1 MSSMAKKC
9 KVNPRR
15 HPMTEA
21 DTRRLMEQSANTAV
35 GLSLAIFITVLVD
48 KYGWTAEEVTDIW
61 KHLNK
66 LSEEVKEGRV
76 SAWDLKNVLQT
87 EYNILLQ

>member
-1 MSSMAKKC
+1 MAKKC

-48 KYGWTAEEVTDIW
+48 KYGWTAEQVTDIW
-61 KHLNK
+61 KHLEK
-66 LSEEVKEGRV
+66 LYEEVKEGRV
-76 SAWDLKNVLQT
+76 SAYDLKKTL
-87 EYNILLQ
+87 EEESGILLS

>member
-1 MSSMAKKC
+1 MAKKC

-21 DTRRLMEQSANTAV
+21 DTRRLMEQSANIAV

-48 KYGWTAEEVTDIW
+48 KYGWTAEQVTDIW
-61 KHLNK
+61 KHLEK

-76 SAWDLKNVLQT
+76 SAYDLKKVLMD
-87 EYNILLQ
+87 EYKIMLS

>member
-1 MSSMAKKC
+1 MRKG

-21 DTRRLMEQSANTAV
+21 DTKKLMERSANNAV

-48 KYGWTAEEVTDIW
+48 KYGWTQEQVTDIW
-61 KHLNK
+61 KHLEK

-76 SAWDLKNVLQT
+76 SVYDLKKVLQT
-87 EYNILLQ
+87 EYNILLS

>member
-1 MSSMAKKC
+1 MAKKG

-48 KYGWTAEEVTDIW
+48 KYGWTAEQVTDIW
-61 KHLNK
+61 KHLEK

-76 SAWDLKNVLQT
+76 SAYDLKKVLMD
-87 EYNILLQ
+87 EYKIMLS

>member
-1 MSSMAKKC
+1 MAKKC

>member
-1 MSSMAKKC
+1 MAKKC

-48 KYGWTAEEVTDIW
+48 KYGWTAEQVTDIW

>member
-1 MSSMAKKC
+1 MAKKC

-21 DTRRLMEQSANTAV
+21 DTRRMMEQSANTAV

-61 KHLNK
+61 KHLEK
-66 LSEEVKEGRV
+66 LSQEVKEGRV
-76 SAWDLKNVLQT
+76 SAYDLKKVLMD
-87 EYNILLQ
+87 EYKIMLS

>member
-1 MSSMAKKC
+1 MAKKC

-48 KYGWTAEEVTDIW
+48 KYGWSREQVTDIW
-61 KHLNK
+61 KHLEK

-76 SAWDLKNVLQT
+76 SAYDLKKVLMD
-87 EYNILLQ
+87 EYKIMLS

>member
-1 MSSMAKKC
+1 MAKKC

-15 HPMTEA
+15 HLMTEA

-48 KYGWTAEEVTDIW
+48 KYGWTAEQVTDIW
-61 KHLNK
+61 QHLNK

>member
-1 MSSMAKKC
+1 MAKKG
-9 KVNPRR
+9 KVNPRK

-21 DTRRLMEQSANTAV
+21 DTRKLMERSANTAV

-48 KYGWTAEEVTDIW
+48 KYGWSREQVTDIW
-61 KHLNK
+61 KHLEK

-76 SAWDLKNVLQT
+76 SAYDLKKALEEDT
-87 EYNILLQ
+87 GILLS